1 MQPHDQDAAT
11 QLALRRQALDHLVP
25 ALQSAAVAGRS
36 DLAEA
41 VAVAVWN
48 GCGALL
54 STAPTKATLAGML
67 QAAAQALN
75 ATKPRRT
82 GLQVTMV
89 WHGWSASC

>member
-1 MQPHDQDAAT
+1 
-11 QLALRRQALDHLVP
+11 
-25 ALQSAAVAGRS
+25 
-36 DLAEA
+36 
-41 VAVAVWN
+41 
-48 GCGALL
+48 
-54 STAPTKATLAGML
+54 ML